1 MVVNVREKGDQIR
14 KPLAYNFHTS
24 AKKRKAMSKVHH
36 TGGKDEL
43 ILRKKLWHHGVRYRT
58 NYKSLPGSPDIAIT
72 KHKIAVFIDGEF
84 WHGYNYDYQVKHI
97 KKNREYWLNKIKRNM
112 KRDQRVNTEL
122 EKLGYTVLRFPAKK
136 VLKYPDYYVELIL
149 FYIRGAK

>member
-1 MVVNVREKGDQIR
+1 
-14 KPLAYNFHTS
+14 
-24 AKKRKAMSKVHH
+24 MSKVHH

-43 ILRKKLWHHGVRYRT
+43 ILRKKLWHRGVRYRT

-122 EKLGYTVLRFPAKK
+122 EKLGYTVLRFPANK